1 MNLTAH
7 AAKIEA
13 NQWVNQGCAQQVD
26 GEIIPTIT
34 GIKCVL
40 LNIISI
46 LSPLLILVA
55 FGVILFAGA
64 RLIMAGDD
72 PKQVQGAYKA
82 LTYAIIGIA
91 GLALAWFVLYLIEQF
106 TGAPVTQINLTP

>member
-7 AAKIEA
+7 AAKIPA
-13 NQWVNQGCAQQVD
+13 SQWIGEGCAQD
-26 GEIIPTIT
+26 LGGEIVPTIT

-40 LNIISI
+40 INIISI

-72 PKQVQGAYKA
+72 PKQVQASYQT
-82 LTYAIIGIA
+82 LTYAILGIV
-91 GLALAWFVLYLIEQF
+91 GLALAWFALYLIEQL
-106 TGAPVTQINLTP
+106 TGAPVTQIDLTL

>member
-13 NQWVNQGCAQQVD
+13 SQWVGEGCARQVNGD
-26 GEIIPTIT
+26 VIPTIT

-55 FGVILFAGA
+55 FGVVLFAGA

-72 PKQVQGAYKA
+72 PKQVQASYQT
-82 LTYAIIGIA
+82 LTYAIIGIV

>member
-7 AAKIEA
+7 AAKIPA
-13 NQWVNQGCAQQVD
+13 SKWIPYNCAQEVN
-26 GEIIPTIT
+26 GTIIPTIT

-55 FGVILFAGA
+55 FGVILFAGV
-64 RLIMAGDD
+64 RLIIAGDD
-72 PKQVQGAYKA
+72 PKQIQGAYKT
-82 LTYAIIGIA
+82 LTFAIIGIV

-106 TGAPVTQINLTP
+106 TGAPVTQIDLTP